1 MLCDVFNE
9 YCVIFQT
16 MEFDEC
22 DDHEVKLHTSDLDES
37 DWSSEMAPDNPLILN
52 DSQEKMTVTGYERP
66 S

>member
-1 MLCDVFNE
+1 
-9 YCVIFQT
+9 

-37 DWSSEMAPDNPLILN
+37 DWSSEMAPNNPLILN